1 MVTVTSLLPWC
12 IVLCY
17 VVLCYGVYSPV
28 TSQSVVPAGYGAG
41 FLWEPQQLTVA
52 PGDLVS
58 WRWSPGQVSSG
69 SVGFAVH
76 QTSSQDTDE
85 YQPGGF
91 SSGDKTQQG
100 R

>member
-1 MVTVTSLLPWC
+1 MTDFIKLRSDLIF
-12 IVLCY
+12 IVFW
-17 VVLCYGVYSPV
+17 YGVFSLM
-28 TSQSVVPAGYGAG
+28 TSFVPCVPAGYGPG

-76 QTSSQDTDE
+76 QTARQDTDE
-85 YQPGGF
+85 YQQGGF